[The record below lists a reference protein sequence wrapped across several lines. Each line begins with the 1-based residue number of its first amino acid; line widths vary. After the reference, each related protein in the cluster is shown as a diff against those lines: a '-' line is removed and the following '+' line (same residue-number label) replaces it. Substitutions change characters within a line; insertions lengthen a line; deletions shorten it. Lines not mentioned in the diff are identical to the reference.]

1 MTGMSTTNAPGARTE
16 PEDGG
21 RQARRLIGGAVS
33 EHWIIVVL
41 AALIVGFSVA
51 SPSFRTVFNFKNIL
65 DDASLLLVMGVG
77 ETYVMISGGIDLSI
91 GSVLVFAGIV
101 AGKVMGLSSGLGL
114 PGSTSGPVIAI
125 ALILGILSGGVWGA
139 VNGALVAFAKIPPL
153 IVTLGTLG
161 MAFGLGEIMTGGDDL
176 SGVPAGLT
184 NDIGLGT
191 VLGVPV
197 LVIIA
202 AVAAIIGGVFLAWTK
217 FGTYTYAIGSNPEAA
232 RRVAIPVNR
241 HIMKV
246 YVLQGLLAGLA
257 GILALT
263 HFTTTTIDS
272 HGQDELA
279 VIAGVVLGGT
289 SLFGGYGSVLKTVVG
304 ILIPAVLASGL
315 VIINVQ
321 PFWQTVVTGAV
332 LILAVYFDQLKR
344 KTRARGT

>member
-1 MTGMSTTNAPGARTE
+1 MTGTSTTNAAGTGVG
-16 PEDGG
+16 PEQGG
-21 RQARRLIGGAVS
+21 RSASRLIGATVS

-41 AALIVGFSVA
+41 AALVVGFSIV

-91 GSVLVFAGIV
+91 GSVLVFAGVV
-101 AGKVMGLSSGLGL
+101 AGKVMGLGAGLGI
-114 PGSTSGPVIAI
+114 PSPASGPVIVI
-125 ALILGILSGGVWGA
+125 ALIVGVLSGGAWGA
-139 VNGALVAFAKIPPL
+139 LNGALVAFAKIPPL

-161 MAFGLGEIMTGGDDL
+161 MAFGLAQIITGGDDL
-176 SGVPAGLT
+176 SGVPARLT

-191 VLGVPV
+191 VVGIPV
-197 LVIIA
+197 LVIVA
-202 AVAAIIGGVFLAWTK
+202 AIAAIIGGVFLAWSR

-232 RRVAIPVNR
+232 RRVAIPINR

-246 YVLQGLLAGLA
+246 YVLCGLLAGVA
-257 GILALT
+257 GILSLT

-289 SLFGGYGSVLKTVVG
+289 SLFGGYGSILKTVVG

>member
-1 MTGMSTTNAPGARTE
+1 MTGTSTTNMPDAELQSPSGS
-16 PEDGG
+16 G
-21 RQARRLIGGAVS
+21 RARRLIGNAVS
-33 EHWIIVVL
+33 EYWIILVL
-41 AALIVGFSVA
+41 AALVVGFSVL
-51 SPSFRTVFNFKNIL
+51 SPSFATVFNFKNIL
-65 DDASLLLVMGVG
+65 DDASLLLIMGVG
-77 ETYVMISGGIDLSI
+77 QTYVMISGGIDLSI
-91 GSVLVFAGIV
+91 GSVLVFAGVV
-101 AGKVMGLSSGLGL
+101 AGKMMGLGAGLGA
-114 PGSTSGPVIAI
+114 PGTSNPVLITL
-125 ALILGILSGGVWGA
+125 ALIVGVLSGGAWGA
-139 VNGALVAFAKIPPL
+139 LNGALVAFAKIPPL

-161 MAFGLGEIMTGGDDL
+161 MAFGLAQIITGGDDL
-176 SGVPAGLT
+176 SGVSATLS

-191 VLGVPV
+191 VLGVPI

-202 AVAAIIGGVFLAWTK
+202 AVAAIVGGVFLAWSR

-232 RRVAIPVNR
+232 RRVAIPINR
-241 HIMKV
+241 HIIKV
-246 YVLQGLLAGLA
+246 YILQGLLAGLA
-257 GILALT
+257 GILSLL

-289 SLFGGYGSVLKTVVG
+289 SLFGGYGSIVKTVVG

-321 PFWQTVVTGAV
+321 PFWQTVVTGAI

>member
-1 MTGMSTTNAPGARTE
+1 MSGASTTNVAGTRMQSDPGHK
-16 PEDGG
+16 PN
-21 RQARRLIGGAVS
+21 RRLIGARLS
-33 EHWIIVVL
+33 EYWIIVVL
-41 AALIVGFSVA
+41 AGLVVGFSVV

-65 DDASLLLVMGVG
+65 DDASLLLIMGVG

-101 AGKVMGLSSGLGL
+101 AGKVMGLGSGLGVA
-114 PGSTSGPVIAI
+114 GSKSAAII
-125 ALILGILSGGVWGA
+125 ALALVLGILSGGAWGLL
-139 VNGALVAFAKIPPL
+139 NGVLVAFARVPPL

-161 MAFGLGEIMTGGDDL
+161 MAFGLAQIMTGGTDL
-176 SGVPAGLT
+176 SGVPAGLS
-184 NDIGLGT
+184 NHIGLGT

-197 LVIIA
+197 LVIVA
-202 AVAAIIGGVFLAWTK
+202 AVAAIIGGVFLAWSK

-241 HIMKV
+241 HTMNV

-257 GILALT
+257 GILSLL
-263 HFTTTTIDS
+263 HYTTTTIDS

-289 SLFGGYGSVLKTVVG
+289 SLFGGYGSILKTVVG

-315 VIINVQ
+315 VIINIQ

-344 KTRARGT
+344 KTRTRGS